1 MNEFLTKDMF
11 LVASLIHDGVKYSRM
26 ENDLT
31 DIHKKVF
38 IFEESDEI
46 ERVKSERANG
56 TLVVNA
62 LSYEDALRRIKTLIH
77 S

>member
-1 MNEFLTKDMF
+1 MEFKTKDMF
-11 LVASLIHDGVKYSRM
+11 LSASLIHDGVKFLRM
-26 ENDLT
+26 ENDPT
-31 DIHKKVF
+31 DLHKKVF
-38 IFEESDEI
+38 IFDESDEI
-46 ERVKSERANG
+46 ERVKAERANG